1 MAKFIKWLMIS
12 VGVVV
17 VLAFIISLI
26 AAFKLTSDFKNI
38 VDKIKAVDFETCA
51 VLGNPVMESYPRQ
64 CKAGDQTF
72 IEDIGNTVEKM
83 DLIKL
88 TAPKPND
95 TVNSPLAIEGVARG
109 TWFFEA
115 SFPVKLWDINGK
127 EIAVGIA
134 QTEEEWMTEDFVPF
148 KTTLE
153 FETPAIKRGLLI
165 LEKNN
170 PSGLTENS
178 DSLRIPIR
186 FVE

>member
-1 MAKFIKWLMIS
+1 M
-12 VGVVV
+12 
-17 VLAFIISLI
+17 
-26 AAFKLTSDFKNI
+26 
-38 VDKIKAVDFETCA
+38 
-51 VLGNPVMESYPRQ
+51 
-64 CKAGDQTF
+64 
-72 IEDIGNTVEKM
+72 
-83 DLIKL
+83 
-88 TAPKPND
+88 
-95 TVNSPLAIEGVARG
+95 
-109 TWFFEA
+109 
-115 SFPVKLWDINGK
+115 KLWDINGK